1 MAWLVRYWVVAAVKL
16 KFLVNQSVSLQGGR
30 VESSTKR
37 MASLQFA
44 LGDLGVESLAAR
56 SVASASLLLPTWLES
71 EPIGLEKVVASLF
84 ASSLMSEGADC
95 REMSKI
101 PEVVCAVLPGIQTD
115 KVAASV
121 DVNGHL
127 LKVRVSPSLLSKWN
141 AANPPLSYLSRISF

>member
-1 MAWLVRYWVVAAVKL
+1 
-16 KFLVNQSVSLQGGR
+16 
-30 VESSTKR
+30 

-71 EPIGLEKVVASLF
+71 EPIGLEKVMASLF

-115 KVAASV
+115 EVAASV

-127 LKVRVSPSLLSKWN
+127 LKVRVSSLLSKWSLPT
-141 AANPPLSYLSRISF
+141 PPYHTFLVFRFEQN